1 MKKFTLIM
9 VIIASVIS
17 FTAIM
22 NNPVSAQSIQKT
34 KPIPDDVLMIAK
46 KSCTNCHAQPGKE
59 MALMHVNLSKWDTYT
74 IEKKAS
80 KAAAMCNMISE
91 GKMPPKDFKKQNPG
105 FILTKE
111 EIKTIC
117 DWSASIQVTK
127 K

>member
-1 MKKFTLIM
+1 
-9 VIIASVIS
+9 
-17 FTAIM
+17 M
-22 NNPVSAQSIQKT
+22 NNPVSAQSVQKT

-59 MALMHVNLSKWDTYT
+59 MALLHVNLSKWDTYT
-74 IEKKAS
+74 IEKQAS
-80 KAAAMCNMISE
+80 KASAMCNMITE
-91 GKMPPKDFKKQNPG
+91 GKMPPKDFKKKNPD
-105 FILTKE
+105 FVLTKE